1 MAVST
6 TLRPPL
12 LIGNVELQQSSLWP
26 TGKTQA
32 MIHLLLAALLGGVL
46 MPPAPPAVWEWP
58 TQGPHR
64 ILRDFQAPATPWGA
78 GHRGLDLQ
86 ATGPTVV
93 APLGGVVSFSG
104 DVVDRG
110 VLTITGP
117 GGERVSLEPVKSA
130 LQTGDWVHSGEPIA
144 ELEGGHCPQL
154 CLHVGLRVGD
164 SYRSPRRELGV
175 NLRAVLLPWEIQAL
189 G

>member
-1 MAVST
+1 MST

-12 LIGNVELQQSSLWP
+12 LIDNVEREQSSLSP
-26 TGKTQA
+26 TAKTQA
-32 MIHLLLAALLGGVL
+32 MILLLLAALLGGVL

-58 TQGPHR
+58 TEGPHR

-117 GGERVSLEPVKSA
+117 GGERVSLEPVTSE
-130 LQTGDWVHSGEPIA
+130 LRSGDWVQRGEPIA
-144 ELEGGHCPQL
+144 ELQGGQCPQL
-154 CLHVGLRVGD
+154 CLHLGLRVGD
-164 SYRSPRRELGV
+164 SYRSPRLELGV
-175 NLRAVLLPWEIQAL
+175 GLRAVLLPWETQAL

>member
-1 MAVST
+1 MST

-12 LIGNVELQQSSLWP
+12 LIGNVEREQSSQSP
-26 TGKTQA
+26 TAKTQA

-58 TQGPHR
+58 TEGPHR
-64 ILRDFQAPATPWGA
+64 ILQDFQAPATPWGA

-117 GGERVSLEPVKSA
+117 GGERVSLEPVTSE
-130 LQTGDWVHSGEPIA
+130 LRSGDWVHSGEPIA
-144 ELEGGHCPQL
+144 ELQGGHCPQL
-154 CLHVGLRVGD
+154 CLHLGLRVGD
-164 SYRSPRRELGV
+164 SYRSPRLELGV
-175 NLRAVLLPWEIQAL
+175 GLRAVLLPWETQAL

>member
-1 MAVST
+1 VST
-6 TLRPPL
+6 TLRTPL
-12 LIGNVELQQSSLWP
+12 LIGNVELGPLSLSP
-26 TGKTQA
+26 TAQTQA

-46 MPPAPPAVWEWP
+46 VPPAPPAVWEWP
-58 TQGPHR
+58 TEGPHR

-78 GHRGLDLQ
+78 GHRGLDLP
-86 ATGPTVV
+86 ASGPTIV
-93 APLGGVVSFSG
+93 APLAGVVSFSG

-117 GGERVSLEPVKSA
+117 GGERVSLEPVTSE

-154 CLHVGLRVGD
+154 CLHLGLRVGD
-164 SYRSPRRELGV
+164 SYRSPRLELGV
-175 NLRAVLLPWEIQAL
+175 GLRAVLLPWETQAL